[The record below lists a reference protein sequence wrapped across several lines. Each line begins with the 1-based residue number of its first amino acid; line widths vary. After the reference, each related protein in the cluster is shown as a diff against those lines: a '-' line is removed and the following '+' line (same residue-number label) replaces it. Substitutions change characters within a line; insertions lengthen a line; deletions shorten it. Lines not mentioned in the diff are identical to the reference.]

1 MIFIAATVGVKAADR
16 LRLERRSLPDRPSA
30 DRLDRMTTL
39 LAAAPDQAY
48 QIGYIFGRV
57 VGIVLIV
64 ALVVWVVR
72 KLLRR

>member
-1 MIFIAATVGVKAADR
+1 
-16 LRLERRSLPDRPSA
+16 
-30 DRLDRMTTL
+30 MTTL